1 MQEIELELYSVERE
15 NKEEYTTSLLFEE
28 WVAKALVLPFRQKL

>member
-1 MQEIELELYSVERE
+1 MQETELELYLVERKK
-15 NKEEYTTSLLFEE
+15 NEEYTCLLLEE